1 MNMLISIIIIVGIL
15 LPVAFFTLAE
25 RKIMGSIQ
33 RRYGPNVVG
42 VFGILQPFADGLKL
56 LFSEVFIPKRSS
68 RFLYFIGPFLVFLTS
83 FINWAFIS
91 FSYDDVLCDLNYSLI
106 YVYLI
111 MSFGVYGII
120 LAGWVSGS
128 RYSFIGSIRS
138 LAQMV
143 SYEAPLGVIF
153 LIIILISQSVNIID
167 IIDYQAQTV
176 WFIGPIFPLIFVS
189 IVSFLAENNRAPFDL
204 PEAEAELVAGYNLEY
219 SSIPFALFFLGEY
232 ANMMISSG
240 LFTLFFLA
248 GWIPIYESWQK
259 ILGVSVELIF
269 FLKMSLV
276 WFLMIFARASYPRYR
291 FDHLLRIGWYILVP
305 VAFLIYLWCIN
316 FVVSTV

>member
-1 MNMLISIIIIVGIL
+1 
-15 LPVAFFTLAE
+15 
-25 RKIMGSIQ
+25 MGSIQ

-42 VFGILQPFADGLKL
+42 VFGLLQPFADGLKL

-68 RFLYFIGPFLVFLTS
+68 RFLYFSGPFLVFLTS

-153 LIIILISQSVNIID
+153 LIVILVSQSTNIID
-167 IIDYQAQTV
+167 VIDYQAQIV
-176 WFIGPIFPLIFVS
+176 WFIGPVFPLIFVS

-240 LFTLFFLA
+240 LFTVFFLA
-248 GWIPIYESWQK
+248 GWVPICESWQK
-259 ILGVSVELIF
+259 SLGVSVELIF
-269 FLKMSLV
+269 FLKMSLT
-276 WFLMIFARASYPRYR
+276 WFLMVFARASYPRYR

-316 FVVSTV
+316 LVIVSRI